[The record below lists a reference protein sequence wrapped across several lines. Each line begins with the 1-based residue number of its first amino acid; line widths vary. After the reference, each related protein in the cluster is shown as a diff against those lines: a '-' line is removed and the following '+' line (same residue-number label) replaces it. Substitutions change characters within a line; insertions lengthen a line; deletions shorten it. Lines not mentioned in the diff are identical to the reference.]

1 MSQNLFNVAILL
13 ILIYEKIATI
23 FWLKKNQNKLINY
36 NKVKDYFILQ
46 RFVTYTSLA
55 NHLSILSA
63 FYCLIFNH
71 TINNIFFIL
80 TWNTLFSVTIGFWLL
95 VYPKIIYSGE
105 PYNTFLDF
113 LAHGP
118 VLVLYSLLVKEYNI
132 IFTIDTVIYP
142 ILLGYFY
149 LFFIWLP
156 WYKLTGDSIYE
167 AMDKRW
173 NNRFLTIAK
182 MNCIAIIGH
191 LFAMCLFL

>member
-1 MSQNLFNVAILL
+1 MYQNLFNSSILL

-23 FWLKKNQNKLINY
+23 FWLKKNQSKLINY
-36 NKVKDYFILQ
+36 HKVKDYFILQ
-46 RFVTYTSLA
+46 RFVTYTSLG
-55 NHLSILSA
+55 NHLAIISA

-95 VYPKIIYSGE
+95 VYPKIICSGE

-113 LAHGP
+113 LGHGP
-118 VLVLYSLLVKEYNI
+118 ALILNSLLIKEYNI
-132 IFTIDTVIYP
+132 SFTIDSVVYP

-156 WYKLTGDSIYE
+156 WYKLTGDPIYE
-167 AMDKRW
+167 AMDKKW
-173 NNRFLTIAK
+173 NNRLITIFK
-182 MNCIAIIGH
+182 MNFIAIVGH
-191 LFAMCLFL
+191 LFAIYFF